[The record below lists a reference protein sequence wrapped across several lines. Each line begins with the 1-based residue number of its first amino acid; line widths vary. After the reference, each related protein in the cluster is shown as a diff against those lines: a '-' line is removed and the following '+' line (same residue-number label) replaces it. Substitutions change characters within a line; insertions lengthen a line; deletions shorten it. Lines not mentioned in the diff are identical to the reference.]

1 MYPLTPMKVYMLER
15 VQEDARCAARMERML
30 KAVGMRREEVV
41 CVTEKNVAE
50 VALELQKL
58 WPPATVPPGRVRPY
72 MRPWILTTMDLT
84 YKRDFGPLLKRLPPG
99 TPGDI
104 VRKIYGSFT
113 TAIDQHPHH
122 LDHQNNCVCWP
133 TYNFGTMSGCPHGCL
148 YCGAG
153 RTGRFITI
161 ALNLEEYMEKV
172 VKPVIEANPWNKVFR
187 MILDGADLITFE
199 PEYGLH
205 DLFTRTLAQ
214 YEERWGHFHTSG
226 WNVEWMA
233 DLPHRDRLVGV
244 WSTTCE
250 TVAREIEGGT
260 GHAIDRIEAARK
272 CQEMG
277 IPVRYKFKPVIPV
290 RNWREEYA
298 RIIEQMLKL
307 TKPETM
313 GFCLY
318 IWNTYE
324 SLTSTMNPDLMDPK
338 CLEAAREAQEK
349 MKGVRTGPFPHETR
363 KEIYRFLIREARR
376 WDKDLPLYV
385 STETRE
391 MWDELKDE
399 LGQDPRS
406 YICGCSSVAAP
417 GRRLAISPGFR
428 YSTYH
433 PTPV

>member
-1 MYPLTPMKVYMLER
+1 MYPLTPMKVYMLDR
-15 VQEDARCAARMERML
+15 VQDDARCVARMERML
-30 KAVGMRREEVV
+30 KAVGMKRDEVV

-50 VALELQKL
+50 VAQELQKL

-72 MRPWILTTMDLT
+72 MRPWVFTTMDLT
-84 YKRDFGPLLKRLPPG
+84 YKRDFAPLLKRLPPG
-99 TPGDI
+99 TPTDI
-104 VRKIYGSFT
+104 VCKIYGSFT

-122 LDHQNNCVCWP
+122 LDQKNNCVCWP

-172 VKPVIEANPWNKVFR
+172 VRPVIEANPWNKVFR

-214 YEERWGHFHTSG
+214 YEDRWGHFHTSG

-307 TKPETM
+307 TRPETM

-324 SLTSTMNPDLMDPK
+324 SLTSTMNPGLFDPK
-338 CLEAAREAQEK
+338 CLEAARGAQEK
-349 MKGVRTGPFPHETR
+349 MKDVRTGPFPHETR
-363 KEIYRFLIREARR
+363 KEIYRFLIAEARR

>member
-15 VQEDARCAARMERML
+15 VQEDARCVARMERML

-41 CVTEKNVAE
+41 CVTERNVAE

-72 MRPWILTTMDLT
+72 MRPWVLTTMDLT
-84 YKRDFGPLLKRLPPG
+84 YKRDFAPLLKRLPPG
-99 TPGDI
+99 TPAGI
-104 VRKIYGSFT
+104 VQKIYGSFT

-122 LDHQNNCVCWP
+122 LDQKNNCVCWP

-205 DLFTRTLAQ
+205 DLFMRTLAQ
-214 YEERWGHFHTSG
+214 YEDRWGHFHTSG

-260 GHAIDRIEAARK
+260 GRAVDRIEAARK

-298 RIIEQMLKL
+298 WIIEQALKL
-307 TKPETM
+307 TRPESM

-338 CLEAAREAQEK
+338 CLEAAREAQEQ
-349 MKGVRTGPFPHETR
+349 MKGIRTGPFPHETR
-363 KEIYRFLIREARR
+363 KEIYRFLIAEARR